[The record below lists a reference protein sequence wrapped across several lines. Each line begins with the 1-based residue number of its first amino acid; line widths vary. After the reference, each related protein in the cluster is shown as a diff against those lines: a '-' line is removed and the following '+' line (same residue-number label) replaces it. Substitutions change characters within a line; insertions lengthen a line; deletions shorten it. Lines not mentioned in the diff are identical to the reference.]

1 MERFIRFY
9 KENVISGDMGRKR
22 GKEKGKR
29 KRKREKRRRES
40 FSGEPVSA
48 GDVD

>member
-29 KRKREKRRRES
+29 RGEEKVLR
-40 FSGEPVSA
+40 GKLYQPVT
-48 GDVD
+48 